1 MFDLDPVIVRSFSV
15 YMVSCIGLFNSRKF
29 KNRSDNHASS

>member
-1 MFDLDPVIVRSFSV
+1 MFDLDPVIVCSFSV
-15 YMVSCIGLFNSRKF
+15 YMVSCFEMFNTWKF

>member
-1 MFDLDPVIVRSFSV
+1 MFDLDPVIVCPFSV
-15 YMVSCIGLFNSRKF
+15 YMVSCIELFSSRKF